1 MTDLMQMLYN
11 HILESRLPGYIDQA
25 QFKLEQLRAER
36 LFERLASA
44 LPEPELRTFE
54 KYQDTL
60 ANLYSM
66 ETEAMFQAAWNT
78 SRELR

>member
-1 MTDLMQMLYN
+1 MTDLMEMLYN

-25 QFKLEQLRAER
+25 QFKLAPLRAEQ
-36 LFERLASA
+36 LFEKLASA
-44 LPEPELRTFE
+44 LPEPELLTFE

-66 ETEAMFQAAWNT
+66 ETEAMFQAAWRAF
-78 SRELR
+78 RELA

>member
-1 MTDLMQMLYN
+1 MTDLMEMLYN

-36 LFERLASA
+36 LFEKLASA

-66 ETEAMFQAAWNT
+66 ETMFQAAWRAF
-78 SRELR
+78 RELA